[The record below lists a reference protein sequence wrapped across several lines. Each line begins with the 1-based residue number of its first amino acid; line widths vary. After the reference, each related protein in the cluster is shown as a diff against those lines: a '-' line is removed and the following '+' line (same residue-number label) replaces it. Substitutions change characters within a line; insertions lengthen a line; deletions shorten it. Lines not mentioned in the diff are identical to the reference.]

1 MRKIIPLLLMLL
13 LICSAVAM
21 AETPAALSDA
31 EWRAQQT
38 AGQGY
43 YVEGLTQE
51 EFDALEETTI
61 IKDPGSVTGYTV
73 TFRYKDP
80 DATRVRIRGEWSFS
94 DAHGITVDGITYYE
108 PEEWKIGNFAM
119 IPDFQGD
126 WPAYDMVKNEETG
139 VWSYT
144 IPLPSGT
151 WSYRFYI
158 GGVEGAEL
166 KDYTDAVQTTDP
178 NNRPFEDFVGAQ
190 NNSQVRVPFDPDKQV
205 EDYSLQ
211 LPNPDGKDGTG
222 EIVYYNMPDDGTA
235 YQLFVYLPYG
245 YDAGREEPYNV
256 LYISHGNGVESETS
270 WYNKGSV
277 AYMLDNLIAQGRV
290 EPFVLVSINNYAV
303 AETLGEYD
311 VDNLINNIMP
321 YVEANYNVSGQPEGR
336 AVAGLSRGGRFT
348 METILTYPDEVGYY
362 GLFSAGMPD
371 NFDLAT
377 DLDVGALADSRIF
390 VGYGEQELC
399 DPERCAERLEML
411 SNLTGQGQFYDWKL
425 FPGGH
430 QWTVWRQNFVDF
442 CEMTL
447 WK

>member
-43 YVEGLTQE
+43 YVESLTQV

-80 DATRVRIRGEWSFS
+80 DAARVRIRGEWSFS

-190 NNSQVRVPFDPDKQV
+190 NNSQVRVPAGGAGSSD
-205 EDYSLQ
+205 SLALQ
-211 LPNPDGKDGTG
+211 LPNPDGLNGVS
-222 EIVYYNMPDDGTA
+222 EIVTYPVTGIADVEDGD
-235 YQLFVYLPYG
+235 YELCIYLPYG
-245 YDAGREEPYNV
+245 YDAGREEPYKAV
-256 LYISHGNGVESETS
+256 YISHGAGTEGCTS

-277 AYMLDNLIAQGRV
+277 AYMLDNLIAQGV
-290 EPFVLVSINNYAV
+290 IEPTVAVIIDNYNLNFD
-303 AETLGEYD
+303 ET
-311 VDNLINNIMP
+311 NLINNILP
-321 YVEANYNVSGQPEGR
+321 YVEANYNVSTEKAGR
-336 AVAGLSRGGRFT
+336 ALCGLS
-348 METILTYPDEVGYY
+348 
-362 GLFSAGMPD
+362 AG
-371 NFDLAT
+371 AAYT
-377 DLDVGALADSRIF
+377 R
-390 VGYGEQELC
+390 
-399 DPERCAERLEML
+399 RTML
-411 SNLTGQGQFYDWKL
+411 SYPEAFGYWGMFSGSGEGTDVWNAEILGNDGIFIGIGTQEFMHPDRAGSRFAPCYTLGSQGIYFDFWTAD
-425 FPGGH
+425 GGH
-430 QWTVWRQNFVDF
+430 QWTIWRDCFEAF